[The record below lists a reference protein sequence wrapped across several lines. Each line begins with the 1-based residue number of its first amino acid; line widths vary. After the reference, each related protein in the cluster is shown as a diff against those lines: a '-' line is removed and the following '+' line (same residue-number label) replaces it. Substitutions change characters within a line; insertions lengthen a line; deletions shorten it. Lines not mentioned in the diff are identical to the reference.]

1 MDFAEVLR
9 EHWPRY
15 VKGATGP
22 IPSRAWS
29 AVEAVLSCRTERRG
43 GHVHHCPTCRRHHF
57 VYHSCN
63 HRACPRCGAAEQAQW
78 TRRQEARLLP
88 APYYLL
94 TLTVP
99 AEMRSV
105 FLHFPQELYPAF
117 FAAVAGALKAL
128 CARKKFLGGNIGFIA
143 ILHTWTRR
151 MLFHPHIHVLVPAV
165 GLAQSGCELRH
176 PPNEEYLLPEKAL
189 AHATRRAINEALA
202 RDHPK
207 IFARI
212 EPTVWQK
219 PWVAQAQG
227 AGRGRTA
234 LRYLAAYVK
243 KSAFSEGR
251 LLGYDQTGRIV
262 LSYRDSAHGKLKS
275 EALDPLE
282 LIRRWLLHVLPKGLV
297 RVRHYG
303 WLSPAAHKAF
313 LRVRFLLGLGPYR
326 IPSALK
332 SEPPRCPFCNGLLAQ
347 IARIAPRRGP
357 PLCQAILKA
366 AA

>member
-1 MDFAEVLR
+1 VEFAEVLR

-15 VKGATGP
+15 VEGATGL

-43 GHVHHCPTCRRHHF
+43 GHLHHCPTCRRHHF
-57 VYHSCN
+57 IYHSCN

-88 APYYLL
+88 VPYYLL
-94 TLTVP
+94 TLTLP
-99 AEMRSV
+99 AEMRGV
-105 FLHFPQELYPAF
+105 FLFYPVEMVPMF
-117 FAAVAGALKAL
+117 FAALADSLKAL
-128 CARKKFLGGNIGFIA
+128 CVRRKFLGGEIGFTA

-151 MLFHPHIHVLVPAV
+151 MLFHPHIYVLVPAV
-165 GLAQSGCELRH
+165 GLAPRGCELRH
-176 PPNEEYLLPEKAL
+176 PRNEEYLLPEKAL
-189 AHATRRAINEALA
+189 AHATRKAIKEALA
-202 RDHPK
+202 RDHPE

-212 EPTVWQK
+212 KPAAWQK

-251 LLGYDQTGRIV
+251 LLDYDQSGRIV
-262 LSYRDSAHGKLKS
+262 LSYRDSANGKLKS

-282 LIRRWLLHVLPKGLV
+282 LIRRWLVHVLPKGLV

-313 LRVRFLLGLGPYR
+313 LRVRFLLGLGPHR
-326 IPSALK
+326 IPALPK
-332 SEPPRCPFCNGLLAQ
+332 SELPRCPFCNGPLSH
-347 IARIAPRRGP
+347 IARIAPQRGP
-357 PLCQAILKA
+357 PLSQAILKA

>member
-1 MDFAEVLR
+1 MEFAEVLR

-15 VKGATGP
+15 VEGATGL

-43 GHVHHCPTCRRHHF
+43 GHLHHCPTCRRHHF
-57 VYHSCN
+57 IYHSCN

-88 APYYLL
+88 VPYYLL
-94 TLTVP
+94 TLTLP
-99 AEMRSV
+99 AEMRGV
-105 FLHFPQELYPAF
+105 FLFYPVEMVPMF
-117 FAAVAGALKAL
+117 FAALADSLKAL
-128 CARKKFLGGNIGFIA
+128 CARRKFLGGEIGFTA

-165 GLAQSGCELRH
+165 GLAPRGCELRH
-176 PPNEEYLLPEKAL
+176 PRNEEYLLPEKAL
-189 AHATRRAINEALA
+189 AHAARKAIKEALA
-202 RDHPK
+202 RDHPE

-212 EPTVWQK
+212 KPAAWQK

-251 LLGYDQTGRIV
+251 LLDYDQSGRIV
-262 LSYRDSAHGKLKS
+262 LSYRDSANGKLKS

-282 LIRRWLLHVLPKGLV
+282 LIRRWLVHVLPKGLV

-313 LRVRFLLGLGPYR
+313 LRVRFLLGLGPHR
-326 IPSALK
+326 IAALPK
-332 SEPPRCPFCNGLLAQ
+332 SELPRCPFCNGPLSH
-347 IARIAPRRGP
+347 IARIAPQRGP
-357 PLCQAILKA
+357 PLSQAILKTA
-366 AA
+366 A

>member
-1 MDFAEVLR
+1 VDFAEVLR

-15 VKGATGP
+15 VEEARGP
-22 IPSRAWS
+22 IASRAWA
-29 AVEAVLSCRTERRG
+29 AVEAVLSCRTARRG
-43 GHVHHCPTCRRHHF
+43 GHLHHCAECRRHHY

-63 HRACPRCGAAEQAQW
+63 HRACPRCGAREQAQW
-78 TRRQEARLLP
+78 TRRQQARLLP
-88 APYYLL
+88 VPYYLL
-94 TLTVP
+94 TVTVP
-99 AEMRSV
+99 AELRGA
-105 FLHFPQELYPAF
+105 FLHFPEELYPAF
-117 FAAVAGALKAL
+117 FAAVSGALKAL
-128 CARKKFLGGNIGFIA
+128 CARRKLLGANIGFIA

-151 MLFHPHIHVLVPAV
+151 MLFHPHIHMLVPAV
-165 GLAQSGCELRH
+165 GLAPGGCQLSH
-176 PPNEEYLLPEKAL
+176 PRNQEYLLPQKAL
-189 AHATRRAINEALA
+189 AHATGKAINKALA
-202 RDHPK
+202 DDHPE
-207 IFARI
+207 ILARI
-212 EPTVWQK
+212 EPAAWQK
-219 PWVAQAQG
+219 PWVAQVQG

-251 LLGYDQTGRIV
+251 LLGYDPSGRIV
-262 LSYRDSAHGKLKS
+262 LSYRDSADGTLKS

-303 WLSPAAHKAF
+303 WLSPAAHRAF

-326 IPSALK
+326 IPPALK

-347 IARIAPRRGP
+347 IARIAPQRGP

>member
-1 MDFAEVLR
+1 
-9 EHWPRY
+9 
-15 VKGATGP
+15 
-22 IPSRAWS
+22 
-29 AVEAVLSCRTERRG
+29 
-43 GHVHHCPTCRRHHF
+43 
-57 VYHSCN
+57 
-63 HRACPRCGAAEQAQW
+63 
-78 TRRQEARLLP
+78 
-88 APYYLL
+88 
-94 TLTVP
+94 
-99 AEMRSV
+99 
-105 FLHFPQELYPAF
+105 
-117 FAAVAGALKAL
+117 
-128 CARKKFLGGNIGFIA
+128 
-143 ILHTWTRR
+143 

-176 PPNEEYLLPEKAL
+176 PHHEEYFLPEKAL
-189 AHATRRAINEALA
+189 AHATRKAISEVLTK
-202 RDHPK
+202 DLPE

-212 EPTVWQK
+212 EPAVWQK
-219 PWVAQAQG
+219 PWVAQIQG

-251 LLGYDQTGRIV
+251 LLGYDKNGRIV
-262 LSYRDSAHGKLKS
+262 LSYRDSADAKLKS

-326 IPSALK
+326 TPPALK
-332 SEPPRCPFCNGLLAQ
+332 SEPPRCPFCNGLLV
-347 IARIAPRRGP
+347 RIATIAPQRGP
-357 PLCQAILKA
+357 PLCQAIVKA

>member
-1 MDFAEVLR
+1 MPV
-9 EHWPRY
+9 
-15 VKGATGP
+15 
-22 IPSRAWS
+22 
-29 AVEAVLSCRTERRG
+29 
-43 GHVHHCPTCRRHHF
+43 
-57 VYHSCN
+57 
-63 HRACPRCGAAEQAQW
+63 
-78 TRRQEARLLP
+78 
-88 APYYLL
+88 PYYLL
-94 TLTVP
+94 TLTAP
-99 AEMRSV
+99 AEMRGV
-105 FLHFPQELYPAF
+105 FLHYPQELYPTF
-117 FAAVAGALKAL
+117 FAAVASALKAL
-128 CARKKFLGGNIGFIA
+128 CARRKFLGGNIGFIA

-176 PPNEEYLLPEKAL
+176 PRNEEYFLPEKAL
-189 AHATRRAINEALA
+189 AHATRKAINEVLA
-202 RDHPK
+202 GDHPE

-212 EPTVWQK
+212 EPAVWQK

-262 LSYRDSAHGKLKS
+262 LSYRDSVDRKLKS

-282 LIRRWLLHVLPKGLV
+282 LIRRWLLHVLPRGLV

-303 WLSPAAHKAF
+303 WLSAAAHKAF

-326 IPSALK
+326 IPPVLK
-332 SEPPRCPFCNGLLAQ
+332 SQPSRCPFCNGQLAQ
-347 IARIAPRRGP
+347 IARIAPQRGP
-357 PLCQAILKA
+357 PLCLAILNPA
-366 AA
+366 A

>member
-1 MDFAEVLR
+1 M
-9 EHWPRY
+9 
-15 VKGATGP
+15 
-22 IPSRAWS
+22 
-29 AVEAVLSCRTERRG
+29 
-43 GHVHHCPTCRRHHF
+43 
-57 VYHSCN
+57 
-63 HRACPRCGAAEQAQW
+63 
-78 TRRQEARLLP
+78 
-88 APYYLL
+88 

-99 AEMRSV
+99 EEMRGV

-117 FAAVAGALKAL
+117 FAAVSGALKAL
-128 CARKKFLGGNIGFIA
+128 CARRKFLGGNIGFIA

-165 GLAQSGCELRH
+165 GLAPSGCELRH
-176 PPNEEYLLPEKAL
+176 PRNEEYFLPEKAL
-189 AHATRRAINEALA
+189 AHATRKAINEALA
-202 RDHPK
+202 SDHPE
-207 IFARI
+207 ILARI
-212 EPTVWQK
+212 EPTAWQK
-219 PWVAQAQG
+219 PWVAQVQG

-251 LLGYDQTGRIV
+251 LLGYDQSGRIV
-262 LSYRDSAHGKLKS
+262 LSYRDSADGKLKS

-326 IPSALK
+326 VPPALK
-332 SEPPRCPFCNGLLAQ
+332 SEPPRCPFCNALLAQ
-347 IARIAPRRGP
+347 IARIRPNAARHCARRSSRP
-357 PLCQAILKA
+357 PHEPDFQQIRASASRLPHAEQNPLCPNLPNNGRLWLEAPACRPKPFSHCL
-366 AA
+366 